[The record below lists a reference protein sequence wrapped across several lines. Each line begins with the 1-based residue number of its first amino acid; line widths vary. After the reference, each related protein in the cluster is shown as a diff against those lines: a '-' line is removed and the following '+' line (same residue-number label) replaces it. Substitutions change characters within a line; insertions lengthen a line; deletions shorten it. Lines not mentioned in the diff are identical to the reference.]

1 MRLTDILSPGCVKVP
16 LDAKTKQAAIF
27 ELVDLMAEQA
37 GIGAPDELKKA
48 VWQREQTRTTGIGHG
63 IAIPHGKA
71 AGCSELR
78 MAVGVAPTPIEFEAI
93 DRKPVSVILLLTS
106 PIDETGPHIQAL
118 ARISRMLTD
127 DGLRSRVRE
136 SPDAETLYQ
145 LIADHEAQTA
155 G

>member
-1 MRLTDILSPGCVKVP
+1 MRLTDILTPACVKVP

-27 ELVDLMAEQA
+27 ELVDLMAGQMSL
-37 GIGAPDELKKA
+37 GDPDELKQA

-78 MAVGVAPTPIEFEAI
+78 MAVGVTPTPIEFEAI

-127 DGLRSRVRE
+127 DGLRAQVRE
-136 SPDAETLYQ
+136 APDAETLYQ

>member
-16 LDAKTKQAAIF
+16 LASKTKQAAIF
-27 ELVDLMAEQA
+27 ELVDLMAEQT
-37 GIGAPDELKKA
+37 GIGEPDDLKQA

-78 MAVGVAPTPIEFEAI
+78 MAVGVSPTPIEFEAI

-106 PIDETGPHIQAL
+106 PIDETGSHIQAL

-127 DGLRSRVRE
+127 DDLRAQVRE
-136 SPDAETLYQ
+136 SPDADTLYQ
-145 LIADHEAQTA
+145 IIAEHEAKTA